1 MKGLKALVAIVAVA
15 ALLGVMWYQA
25 FAVTG
30 VIGPVAPRGIERPAP
45 PPAPKLSALPM
56 DQADIDLFGRVHPVW
71 SAF

>member
-1 MKGLKALVAIVAVA
+1 MKGLKTLVVTVLVVA
-15 ALLGVMWYQA
+15 ALGMMWYQA

-30 VIGPVAPRGIERPAP
+30 VIGSVAPPGVERPAP

-56 DQADIDLFGRVHPVW
+56 EQADIELFGRLHPVW

>member
-1 MKGLKALVAIVAVA
+1 MKGLKRVAAIVAVA
-15 ALLGVMWYQA
+15 VLLGVMWYQA

-30 VIGPVAPRGIERPAP
+30 VIGPVTPPGIERPAP

-56 DQADIDLFGRVHPVW
+56 EQADIDLFGRLHPVW

>member
-1 MKGLKALVAIVAVA
+1 MKGLKTLAVIVAVA
-15 ALLGVMWYQA
+15 AVLGVMWYQT

-30 VIGPVAPRGIERPAP
+30 VIGPAAPPGVGRPTP
-45 PPAPKLSALPM
+45 PPAPKLSALLM